1 MEEIWKNIEGY
12 EELYQVSNTGKIKS
26 LSRKII
32 HKNNKIINKKEK
44 ILKPIKSNKYLQ
56 VVLYNNK
63 NSKKYY
69 VHRLVAEAFIENP
82 NNLPQINHKDENPT
96 NNNFE
101 NLEYCIQKY
110 NNNYGNHNLK
120 LMKTKTKK
128 YGKKINQYDLEGN
141 FIKTWNSI
149 REAERKLNISNA
161 NICKCLKNRKYCKS
175 AGGYI
180 WKYKNEYMVSDAI
193 FG

>member
-1 MEEIWKNIEGY
+1 MKEIWKDIKGY
-12 EELYQVSNTGKIKS
+12 EGLYQVSNTGKVKS
-26 LSRKII
+26 LNKII
-32 HKNNKIINKKEK
+32 HKNNKTVNKKEK

-63 NSKKYY
+63 KTKKFYI
-69 VHRLVAEAFIENP
+69 HRLVAEAFIKNYNKYP
-82 NNLPQINHKDENPT
+82 CINHKDENPA
-96 NNNFE
+96 NNNVE
-101 NLEYCIQKY
+101 NLEYCTQKY

-120 LMKTKTKK
+120 LKETKTKK
-128 YGKKINQYDLEGN
+128 YGKKINQYDLDGN

-149 REAERKLNISNA
+149 REAEKELNISNA
-161 NICKCLKNRKYCKS
+161 NICKCLKDKKYCKS
-175 AGGYI
+175 AGGYK